1 MSGLLKN
8 GKSLKIALLVG
19 KIKNAGDYLIAE
31 RTKQLL
37 KSVYPECEVNEYIR
51 VYRLEPQLSG
61 LNSNDI
67 AVIAGG
73 PALLSGNNPLLAL
86 EDLSQ
91 ITIPI
96 FALGVG
102 WFGADTKPDILYRY
116 ELSGAN
122 LELFKRIATD
132 TKTICCRDMASI
144 NILRNSGLECGAL
157 TGCPAW
163 YDLEKVQSLKV
174 NKRLSRKTGKVCI
187 SDPANPGN
195 MGKLLE
201 VVQYVHKFIA
211 PEEIVVV
218 FHRGIASNVE
228 SYQIVLKYL
237 EENQIAYFD
246 IANDWVGFK
255 QYDDADLHIGFR
267 VHAHLYNLSKR
278 NISVLI
284 SEDGRG
290 LAVNETLGLPIIRP
304 YNNLVINEGRFM
316 SAPNEYLVYQLD
328 DVIKNMIDT
337 NYYELERA
345 FETMN
350 HYYQNMTKHIST
362 MKDFVR

>member
-51 VYRLEPQLSG
+51 VYRLEPQLSS

-73 PALLSGNNPLLAL
+73 PALLSGNNSLLAL

-132 TKTICCRDMASI
+132 TK
-144 NILRNSGLECGAL
+144 
-157 TGCPAW
+157 
-163 YDLEKVQSLKV
+163 
-174 NKRLSRKTGKVCI
+174 
-187 SDPANPGN
+187 
-195 MGKLLE
+195 
-201 VVQYVHKFIA
+201 
-211 PEEIVVV
+211 
-218 FHRGIASNVE
+218 
-228 SYQIVLKYL
+228 
-237 EENQIAYFD
+237 
-246 IANDWVGFK
+246 
-255 QYDDADLHIGFR
+255 
-267 VHAHLYNLSKR
+267 
-278 NISVLI
+278 
-284 SEDGRG
+284 
-290 LAVNETLGLPIIRP
+290 
-304 YNNLVINEGRFM
+304 NNL
-316 SAPNEYLVYQLD
+316 L
-328 DVIKNMIDT
+328 
-337 NYYELERA
+337 
-345 FETMN
+345 
-350 HYYQNMTKHIST
+350 
-362 MKDFVR
+362 

>member
-1 MSGLLKN
+1 
-8 GKSLKIALLVG
+8 
-19 KIKNAGDYLIAE
+19 
-31 RTKQLL
+31 
-37 KSVYPECEVNEYIR
+37 
-51 VYRLEPQLSG
+51 
-61 LNSNDI
+61 
-67 AVIAGG
+67 
-73 PALLSGNNPLLAL
+73 
-86 EDLSQ
+86 
-91 ITIPI
+91 
-96 FALGVG
+96 
-102 WFGADTKPDILYRY
+102 
-116 ELSGAN
+116 
-122 LELFKRIATD
+122 
-132 TKTICCRDMASI
+132 MASI

-316 SAPNEYLVYQLD
+316 AAPNEYLVYQLD

-345 FETMN
+345 FKTMN

>member
-51 VYRLEPQLSG
+51 VYR
-61 LNSNDI
+61 
-67 AVIAGG
+67 
-73 PALLSGNNPLLAL
+73 
-86 EDLSQ
+86 
-91 ITIPI
+91 
-96 FALGVG
+96 
-102 WFGADTKPDILYRY
+102 
-116 ELSGAN
+116 
-122 LELFKRIATD
+122 
-132 TKTICCRDMASI
+132 
-144 NILRNSGLECGAL
+144 
-157 TGCPAW
+157 
-163 YDLEKVQSLKV
+163 
-174 NKRLSRKTGKVCI
+174 
-187 SDPANPGN
+187 
-195 MGKLLE
+195 
-201 VVQYVHKFIA
+201 
-211 PEEIVVV
+211 

-237 EENQIAYFD
+237 EDNQIAYFD

-316 SAPNEYLVYQLD
+316 AAPNEYLVYQLD